1 MQRLQQNSTERSA
14 GLTQNDHLFGLG
26 PRHGLSRNIAVKRY
40 QAALVLDRHLAV
52 SVKHGE
58 DRRHSTLRS
67 IMSDTVYTADIRIDR
82 IKGPYRHAWLPA
94 HEGPVEFGVHGAIK
108 EHYGADPDRE
118 ITTTLDYVMAA
129 TGG

>member
-1 MQRLQQNSTERSA
+1 MSGCRRALMTSQSRSTS
-14 GLTQNDHLFGLG
+14 H
-26 PRHGLSRNIAVKRY
+26 PRKP
-40 QAALVLDRHLAV
+40 
-52 SVKHGE
+52 
-58 DRRHSTLRS
+58 
-67 IMSDTVYTADIRIDR
+67 MSDAVYTADIRIDR

-118 ITTTLDYVMAA
+118 ITTTLDYVMAS

>member
-1 MQRLQQNSTERSA
+1 MTDAIVRRKIGCAFTWHATVRVLLS
-14 GLTQNDHLFGLG
+14 
-26 PRHGLSRNIAVKRY
+26 HGAFHVSDAVY
-40 QAALVLDRHLAV
+40 V
-52 SVKHGE
+52 
-58 DRRHSTLRS
+58 
-67 IMSDTVYTADIRIDR
+67 ADIRIDR

-118 ITTTLDYVMAA
+118 ITTTLDYVMAS

>member
-1 MQRLQQNSTERSA
+1 MPDLVVRRTFALPIRLGS
-14 GLTQNDHLFGLG
+14 L
-26 PRHGLSRNIAVKRY
+26 PLSDV
-40 QAALVLDRHLAV
+40 
-52 SVKHGE
+52 
-58 DRRHSTLRS
+58 
-67 IMSDTVYTADIRIDR
+67 VYRASIRIER

-108 EHYGADPDRE
+108 EHYGVEPERE